1 MHHSIS
7 SISFGK
13 KSGYTEVTE
22 SASTSSRRS
31 RARSSLDTFI
41 IPGRTRLP
49 SSKPDLTDIQI
60 TQSLLTHGVMQPQ
73 DKQRSIRPEPH
84 RSSRTKSS
92 SIRDGSPAARPRS
105 RTKRLLRPP
114 VPMRVR
120 PAIAMQP
127 PPRSGSR
134 EVIVVPHQRPRKDG
148 FQQIH
153 AITTIQD
160 QGQDQAYDGA
170 DEPEQPGNIHTPSR
184 MTSKNWGTL
193 NHRVL
198 TDSTC
203 SSRRSGASYF
213 KDEYNQLAEKHGIRR
228 MAAAPSGALNSHFTN
243 FGIL

>member
-7 SISFGK
+7 LISFGK
-13 KSGYTEVTE
+13 KSGCTEVTE
-22 SASTSSRRS
+22 AASTSSRRP
-31 RARSSLDTFI
+31 RARSALDTFI

-49 SSKPDLTDIQI
+49 SCKLDPTDIQI
-60 TQSLLTHGVMQPQ
+60 TRSLLTHGVMQPQ
-73 DKQRSIRPEPH
+73 DKQRSIMPGPH
-84 RSSRTKSS
+84 RS
-92 SIRDGSPAARPRS
+92 SIRDGSPAARPGS
-105 RTKRLLRPP
+105 RTKHLLRSP

-127 PPRSGSR
+127 PPRFGSR
-134 EVIVVPHQRPRKDG
+134 EVIVVPHQRPREDG

-170 DEPEQPGNIHTPSR
+170 DEPKQPGNIHVPSC
-184 MTSKNWGTL
+184 MTSMTWSTL
-193 NHRVL
+193 SHRVF

-213 KDEYNQLAEKHGIRR
+213 KDEYNQLAEKHGVRH
-228 MAAAPSGALNSHFTN
+228 MAAALSGALNSPFTN